1 MLKVIATIVTAPAQ
15 RDSVIAELKQIQ
27 SLVEQEQGC
36 IHYDI
41 FVDLDTTLPRTQ
53 SNDPNIITL
62 IEGWSS
68 LQELETHLSAP
79 HMLVF
84 RQKVKSSVES
94 VKLRIVQPS

>member
-1 MLKVIATIVTAPAQ
+1 MLKVIATIVTAPGH

-27 SLVEQEQGC
+27 PMVVQEQGC

-41 FVDLDTTLPRTQ
+41 FVDLDTDLPRTQ
-53 SNDPNIITL
+53 PSDPDIITL
-62 IEGWSS
+62 LEGWQS

-84 RQKVKSSVES
+84 RDKVKSSVES